1 MFVAPLAGSALD
13 SSLQSHT
20 LHHSPLQHSAEPLPP
35 GVVFD
40 DDEHDEIL
48 DVGDHTG
55 RFDYVAIV

>member
-1 MFVAPLAGSALD
+1 MD

-20 LHHSPLQHSAEPLPP
+20 LQDSPLQHSAEPLPP